1 MPRTRRHPEFDP
13 TLGYVYPEHLR
24 EHLDNLPQTPGV
36 YIFHGLAD
44 SLPLYIG
51 KSINI
56 RTRVMSHFRTLDE
69 ARMLR
74 QTQRIT
80 FIQTV
85 GEIGA
90 LLLEAQLIKEQQP
103 LFNQKLRRTRQ
114 MCSIRLQDDKPEIV
128 FSKDIDFA
136 HTPNLYGLF
145 ASRHSALEALKDLA
159 DEAKLC
165 LGLLGIEK
173 ASANRP
179 CFRYMLKRCAGA
191 CCGVETAAEH
201 YNRLTQ
207 QLENQRVACWPYA
220 GPIGLI
226 EGNDTHTDIHVVHN
240 WLYLGSATTIE
251 QARELSTIAAAFDS
265 DGYKILCKPILTSSL
280 PVVELWH

>member
-226 EGNDTHTDIHVVHN
+226 EENDMHTDIHVVHN

-280 PVVELWH
+280 PVVEL

>member
-207 QLENQRVACWPYA
+207 QLENQRIACWPYA

-226 EGNDTHTDIHVVHN
+226 EENDMHTDIHVVHN

-280 PVVELWH
+280 PVVEL

>member
-13 TLGYVYPEHLR
+13 TLDYIYPEHLR
-24 EHLDNLPQTPGV
+24 EYLDDLPQTPGV
-36 YIFHGLAD
+36 YIFHGLSD

-128 FSKDIDFA
+128 YSKDIDFA

-179 CFRYMLKRCAGA
+179 CFRHMLKRCAGA
-191 CCGVETAAEH
+191 CCGVETVTEH
-201 YNRLTQ
+201 HNRLTQ
-207 QLENQRVACWPYA
+207 QLENQRIECWPYA

-226 EGNDTHTDIHVVHN
+226 EKNDTHTDIHVVHN
-240 WLYLGSATTIE
+240 WLYLGSAVTIE

-280 PVVELWH
+280 PIVEL

>member
-207 QLENQRVACWPYA
+207 QLENQRIACWPYA

-226 EGNDTHTDIHVVHN
+226 EENDMHTDIHVVHN